1 MGRAMADVQRMNGS
15 FEPPQLCGETAVLTG
30 TAPVACMRGYAREV
44 AGYTQG
50 LGRFS
55 AAVQGYAPCHNAAQ
69 VIEAAGYDADADTE
83 NTADSVFCGHGAG
96 FTVKWNEAPA
106 LMHIPPVLRPKAP
119 AQPHAESRPRTAAK
133 PYTGTLEEDKELEA
147 IFVRTFG
154 PIRRRDLVDSA
165 LARRPREASAQ
176 AEPPVQDY
184 LLVDGYNIIFAWD
197 ELKELARENIDAARA
212 ALADILCNYQGFRQC
227 RVILVFDAYKV
238 RGGRGEVQQY
248 GGICIVYTKEAETAD
263 MYIEKATYQLAGR
276 HRVRVATSDGAEQL
290 IILGHG
296 ALRMSARALKEEIEL
311 ADRQIAEILAKKQ

>member
-1 MGRAMADVQRMNGS
+1 M
-15 FEPPQLCGETAVLTG
+15 
-30 TAPVACMRGYAREV
+30 
-44 AGYTQG
+44 
-50 LGRFS
+50 
-55 AAVQGYAPCHNAAQ
+55 
-69 VIEAAGYDADADTE
+69 
-83 NTADSVFCGHGAG
+83 
-96 FTVKWNEAPA
+96 
-106 LMHIPPVLRPKAP
+106 
-119 AQPHAESRPRTAAK
+119 
-133 PYTGTLEEDKELEA
+133 
-147 IFVRTFG
+147 RTFG

-197 ELKELARENIDAARA
+197 ELKELARENLAAARA